1 MPGMG
6 GRMSVV
12 IKAKINK
19 LLDRAEDPSETL
31 EYSYQKQMELLQ
43 NVKKG
48 IADVVT
54 SKKRL
59 QLQQQKLEQQVVK
72 LDTQARQA
80 LSQGREDLART
91 ALERKQFAQGEL
103 QSLDQQVAEL
113 ESQQASL
120 IEKEQKLRS
129 KIDQFRTKKE
139 VIKAQYS
146 AAEAS
151 VKISEAASGVGEE
164 MADVGMAMQRA
175 LDKTED
181 MRARA
186 GAMEELE
193 AAGAFDDNLALGSG
207 STDDIDREL
216 HQLTSQSEVDDD
228 LERLKAE
235 LGAGSPPQ
243 PSLEPPARRSARR
256 DRPHLHR
263 GPVPAAGGRRGGA
276 ERARQRGRGRRRG
289 GRRGSL
295 PRDLRADARPR
306 APRGHAARR
315 GRARGVRRDPPA
327 ARHLVRRGVGG
338 VHRRGPDP
346 RLTRESVTRSR
357 LTADLRRLGVRAGGM
372 TMVHTRMSA
381 LGWVVGGSETVV
393 RSLLDVSGTVMVY
406 ASWADHVYTLEDWPR
421 GVPRGVPRRA
431 ALWDPATGEVDPDYG
446 RIPERVRTWPGA
458 LRSAHPEASVVA
470 VGPRAAWL
478 TEPHEDGYG
487 AGSPF
492 ARLVEAGG
500 DVLMLG
506 APLETVTLLHHAEA
520 IASAPGKRT
529 VTYEIALADGS
540 VRSYTD
546 IETSGGAYPYAS
558 LGLDADEFEVI
569 ARDALAAGV
578 GVRGRVGAA
587 ECHLFPRLREL
598 DRTFAQSGLGST
610 SRVRAQAGT
619 AARSRTAMNARDHSG
634 MSGQPRQETMLP
646 STTSGASTNVAP
658 AFSMSPA
665 SGGKAAVRRP
675 RSSP

>member
-129 KIDQFRTKKE
+129 KIEQFRTKKE

-186 GAMEELE
+186 GAMDELE

-216 HQLTSQSEVDDD
+216 HELTSQSAVDDD

-243 PSLEPPARRSARR
+243 QSLES
-256 DRPHLHR
+256 
-263 GPVPAAGGRRGGA
+263 GSGEK
-276 ERARQRGRGRRRG
+276 ER
-289 GRRGSL
+289 
-295 PRDLRADARPR
+295 
-306 APRGHAARR
+306 
-315 GRARGVRRDPPA
+315 
-327 ARHLVRRGVGG
+327 
-338 VHRRGPDP
+338 
-346 RLTRESVTRSR
+346 
-357 LTADLRRLGVRAGGM
+357 
-372 TMVHTRMSA
+372 
-381 LGWVVGGSETVV
+381 
-393 RSLLDVSGTVMVY
+393 
-406 ASWADHVYTLEDWPR
+406 
-421 GVPRGVPRRA
+421 
-431 ALWDPATGEVDPDYG
+431 
-446 RIPERVRTWPGA
+446 
-458 LRSAHPEASVVA
+458 EA
-470 VGPRAAWL
+470 
-478 TEPHEDGYG
+478 
-487 AGSPF
+487 
-492 ARLVEAGG
+492 
-500 DVLMLG
+500 
-506 APLETVTLLHHAEA
+506 
-520 IASAPGKRT
+520 
-529 VTYEIALADGS
+529 
-540 VRSYTD
+540 
-546 IETSGGAYPYAS
+546 
-558 LGLDADEFEVI
+558 
-569 ARDALAAGV
+569 
-578 GVRGRVGAA
+578 
-587 ECHLFPRLREL
+587 
-598 DRTFAQSGLGST
+598 
-610 SRVRAQAGT
+610 
-619 AARSRTAMNARDHSG
+619 
-634 MSGQPRQETMLP
+634 
-646 STTSGASTNVAP
+646 
-658 AFSMSPA
+658 
-665 SGGKAAVRRP
+665 
-675 RSSP
+675 